1 MFVFQIKLL
10 IGWCVAI
17 AMGMLIIYGLYG
29 FYKDV
34 PVMHIGN
41 KAESLIYIGFSRFAW
56 SLALA
61 WVIFVCAVG
70 YGGNVF

>member
-1 MFVFQIKLL
+1 ML

-17 AMGMLIIYGLYG
+17 AIGLSVVYGLYD
-29 FYKDV
+29 FYKDY
-34 PVMHIGN
+34 PSTKIGGEG
-41 KAESLIYIGFSRFAW
+41 ESLFYIGTSRLAW

-70 YGGNVF
+70 YGGR